1 MYIGNLSMKSG
12 QRQDFS
18 ELIVHGKQFGLHR
31 DKMIVVETEKDYP
44 GSRNK
49 MPQQGSSLRKQSQVN
64 CCNNQDKLPF
74 RI

>member
-1 MYIGNLSMKSG
+1 MYLGNLRMKSG

-18 ELIVHGKQFGLHR
+18 ELIVHGKEFGLHR

-49 MPQQGSSLRKQSQVN
+49 IP
-64 CCNNQDKLPF
+64 
-74 RI
+74 